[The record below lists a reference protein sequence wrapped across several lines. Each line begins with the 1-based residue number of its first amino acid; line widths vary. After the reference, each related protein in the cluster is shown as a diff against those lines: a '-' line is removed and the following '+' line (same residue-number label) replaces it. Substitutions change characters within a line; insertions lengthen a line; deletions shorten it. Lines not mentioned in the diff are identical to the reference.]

1 MKKTIFTSLL
11 LCASILMMAQLPS
24 TFDLRNVNG
33 VNYVTSVKNQSG
45 GTCWTHGAM
54 SAMEGNLLMTG
65 NWAAAGESGEPN
77 LAEYHLDWW
86 NGFNQY
92 NNDDLTP
99 PSGSGLEV
107 HQGGDYLV
115 TSAYLTRCEGAVR
128 DIDGQSYDN
137 PPVRYQDSYHR
148 YYAKH
153 IEWYTVGNNLENI
166 NLVKTQIMTYGV
178 MGTCM
183 CYDGSFISNYI
194 HYQPPTSTLDP
205 NHAIAI
211 VGWDDNKV
219 TQAPLPGAWICKNSW
234 GSGWGNSGF
243 FWISYY
249 DKHCGHHPEMGAI
262 SFQEVDLFDYDH
274 VYYHDYHGWRDTKP
288 STTEAFNAFTAQ
300 ANDILQ
306 SVSFFTAVN
315 DVDYTVTIYNT
326 YTGGEL
332 QDPLASMSGHFNY
345 TGFHTVDL
353 PSPANLVQDDEFY
366 IYLQLSSGGMPYDR
380 TSDVPVLL
388 GAHYRT
394 IVGSTAN
401 PGESFYKENGIWKDF
416 YNYNDPSGYQNTGN
430 FCIKGLSVTAHSIK
444 VGSIQILD
452 PTGNNNG
459 RLDPGETVDIS
470 VTLLNK
476 GVYDVTDA
484 MAEYLS
490 SDPYLTINSGT
501 LNYGTIAPGGQASA
515 MMNVTVDPLTP
526 IGHLIAGNFTVQCIS
541 NSLPFNYQFDMNFK
555 VGLIVEDFESGGF
568 MEFDWTQGGNQ
579 PWSITNV
586 NPFEGIYSAKSGAI
600 ASNQESDLILQ
611 MDVTTADSISFYLK
625 TSSES
630 GYDFLKFFL
639 DGASIGQWAGETPW
653 TRVSFPVPAG
663 NHTFK
668 WEYMKDGNVVSG
680 SDCAWI
686 DWVVFPATAPSAASV
701 TGTVTYANTAHT
713 PLGGLTLNLKNT
725 SGATIATANTNASGN
740 YTFSAVPAGDYTL
753 EVITTKPWD
762 GVTAADV
769 LLYRKH
775 IANIALLSGIY
786 LASGDVNGS
795 GSLTAA
801 DVLLV
806 KKRIATITNSFSVGD
821 WLFNNTPFTVGGS
834 SITQNFNGLTYGD
847 ANASYV
853 PSGNKS
859 KIVAPQGILRLEP
872 SAPTTHKVTVPLSVS
887 GIKNLGSFQFTI
899 QYNPDKLA
907 FAEISGWYPGID
919 EVVTGNPAP
928 GIVTF
933 VWAAG
938 ASGVTIDDGIL
949 CTLSFNALTSGPSEV
964 AFTGNPTPIEFTDF
978 DGNPFEP
985 ALLKSAIDKPDSGET
1000 TLSVHPNPGNGI
1012 FQIQTVPET
1021 PGDIEISVFNAQ
1033 GGTVYHEKMATTGKA
1048 LNKTI
1053 NLNSLSNGI
1062 YLLSVENGHQVAT
1075 KKIIIS
1081 K

>member
-1 MKKTIFTSLL
+1 MKKTIITSLL
-11 LCASILMMAQLPS
+11 LCASIFMMAQPPS

-33 VNYVTSVKNQSG
+33 VNYVTSVKNQQG

-65 NWAAAGESGEPN
+65 NWAAGGETGEPN

-86 NGFNQY
+86 NGFNQH

-107 HQGGDYLV
+107 HQGGDYRV
-115 TSAYLTRCEGAVR
+115 TSAYLTRSEGAVR

-148 YYAKH
+148 YYPKH

-166 NLVKTQIMTYGV
+166 NLVKTQIMTFGV

-211 VGWDDNKV
+211 VGWDDSKV

-234 GSGWGNSGF
+234 GSGWGNNGF

-262 SFQEVDLFDYDH
+262 SFQDVELFEFDH

-288 STTEAFNAFTAQ
+288 ATTEAFNAFTAQ
-300 ANDILQ
+300 ANDVLQ

-315 DVDYTVTIYNT
+315 NVDYAITIYNT

-332 QDPLASMSGHFNY
+332 QDPLASMSGHFDY

-353 PSPANLVQDDEFY
+353 PSPANLVQGDDFY
-366 IYLQLSSGGMPYDR
+366 IYLQLSTGGMPYDR

-394 IVGSTAN
+394 IVGSKAN

-430 FCIKGLSVTAHSIK
+430 FCIKGLSVTAYSIK

-459 RLDPGETVDIS
+459 RLDPGETVDIV

-476 GVYDVTDA
+476 GVYDVTDV
-484 MAEYLS
+484 MAEFLS
-490 SDPYLTINSGT
+490 DDPYLTINSGS
-501 LNYGTIAPGGQASA
+501 LNYGTITPGGQGSS
-515 MMNVTVDPLTP
+515 MMNITVDPGTP
-526 IGHLIAGNFTVQCIS
+526 IGHLILGDFEVACMS
-541 NSLPFNYQFDMNFK
+541 NAIPFNYHFDMNFK

-568 MEFDWTQGGNQ
+568 TEFAWTQGGNQ

-600 ASNQESDLILQ
+600 AHNQKSDLILQ
-611 MDVTTADSISFYLK
+611 MEVTSDDSISFYLK

-630 GYDFLKFFL
+630 GYDYLKFFL
-639 DGASIGQWAGETPW
+639 DGASLGQWAGETPW
-653 TRVSFPVPAG
+653 TRVSFPVPVG
-663 NHTFK
+663 SHTFK
-668 WEYMKDGNVVSG
+668 WEYMKDGAVVSG

-701 TGTVTYANTAHT
+701 TGTVTYANTANT
-713 PLGGLTLNLKNT
+713 PLGGLTIKLKNT
-725 SGATIATANTNASGN
+725 SGATIATTNTNASGN
-740 YTFSAVPAGDYTL
+740 YTFSSVPAGNYTL
-753 EVITTKPWD
+753 EVTTVKPWG

-775 IANIALLSGIY
+775 IASIALLSGIY

-806 KKRIATITNSFSVGD
+806 KKRIATITNSFTVGD

-834 SITQNFNGLTYGD
+834 SVTQNFNGLTYGD

-853 PSGNKS
+853 PEGNKS
-859 KIVAPQGILRLEP
+859 KVATHQGVLRLEP
-872 SAPTTHKVTVPLSVS
+872 SGSTKDQVVMPLHIS
-887 GIKNLGSFQFTI
+887 GIQNMGSFQFTI
-899 QYNPDKLA
+899 QYDPDKLA
-907 FAEISGWYPGID
+907 FAEITGWHQGID

-928 GIVTF
+928 GIITF

-938 ASGVTIDDGIL
+938 TSGVSIDDGTL
-949 CTLSFNALTSGPSEV
+949 CNLSFYTLTTEPSEIT
-964 AFTGNPTPIEFTDF
+964 FTGNPTPVEFTDY

-985 ALLKSAIDKPDSGET
+985 ALLKSASGK
-1000 TLSVHPNPGNGI
+1000 TLTDEGALFVYPNPGSGI
-1012 FQIQTVPET
+1012 FNIQAEMITSGAV
-1021 PGDIEISVFNAQ
+1021 DIKVFNAQ
-1033 GGTVYHEKMATTGKA
+1033 GVDIYHEKAVATGTI
-1048 LNKTI
+1048 LYKTI
-1053 NLNSLSNGI
+1053 NLSDLPNGI
-1062 YLLSVENGHQVAT
+1062 YILSAENDHQVFQ
-1075 KKIIIS
+1075 KKIVLN